1 MQDVFRKVQPTLPE
15 WLSNFFLGT
24 LATIILFTA
33 IDIVVH
39 DGYVLDDISDCW
51 SGNNSER
58 CIGLYET
65 HNCVLGDQLC
75 LGKNY
80 WNLLTAVVQ
89 VTGIFLLIGR
99 IVVGKL
105 AGAKTNPML
114 FIVGGMWYLGAVILF
129 YTGWLDSLYYLLRG
143 DSIPV
148 VLPWLDSVGLFS
160 LVQGFGS
167 TSSVD
172 MSDLYL
178 LNVIGVAIYLGI
190 WIFMIVH
197 HKKKLWQRLHLV

>member
-24 LATIILFTA
+24 LATIILFTV

-58 CIGLYET
+58 CVGLYET
-65 HNCVLGDQLC
+65 HNCSLGDQLC

-80 WNLLTAVVQ
+80 WSLLTAIVQ
-89 VTGIFLLIGR
+89 VTGILLLVGR

-114 FIVGGMWYLGAVILF
+114 FVVGGMWYLSSVILF
-129 YTGWLDSLYYLLRG
+129 YFGFLDSLYYWLRG
-143 DSIPV
+143 IEVPQK
-148 VLPWLDSVGLFS
+148 LEWLDGVGLFT
-160 LVQGFGS
+160 LVEKLGV
-167 TSSVD
+167 TPSVD
-172 MSDLYL
+172 ISDLYL
-178 LNVIGVAIYLGI
+178 LNFLGIVIYLGI
-190 WIFMIVH
+190 WIFMVWH
-197 HKKKLWQRLHLV
+197 HKKKTWQRLHLL

>member
-24 LATIILFTA
+24 LATIILFTV

-65 HNCVLGDQLC
+65 HNCVVGDQLC

-80 WNLLTAVVQ
+80 WSLLTAIVQ
-89 VTGIFLLIGR
+89 VTGIFLLVGR

-114 FIVGGMWYLGAVILF
+114 FVVGGMWYLSSVILF
-129 YTGWLDSLYYLLRG
+129 YFGFLDSLYYWLRG
-143 DSIPV
+143 IEVPQK
-148 VLPWLDSVGLFS
+148 LEWLDGVGLFT
-160 LVQGFGS
+160 LVEKLGV
-167 TSSVD
+167 TPSVD
-172 MSDLYL
+172 ISDLYL
-178 LNVIGVAIYLGI
+178 LNFLGIVIYLGI
-190 WIFMIVH
+190 WIFMVWH
-197 HKKKLWQRLHLV
+197 HKKKTWQRLHLL